1 MLQLE
6 IPKSRMM
13 EYSCVS
19 SLIGSDVP
27 LPLYCLKQLLAETS
41 VMLKLANN

>member
-1 MLQLE
+1 MLQLK

-19 SLIGSDVP
+19 SLIGSYVP
-27 LPLYCLKQLLAETS
+27 LAFYCLKQLLAETS
-41 VMLKLANN
+41 AMLKISQ